1 MTEHDTSNSM
11 ETSFETDENTYTE
24 SQYYNG
30 EGQEYSVVKERTW
43 GQRLKS
49 SISDLGFGIF
59 LISLALFVLYAN
71 ESRSDHREKVLKQ
84 GEKAAISITSGQR
97 DWNNNRKLV
106 HTSGLATT
114 EDILVD
120 PEFGIQ
126 AVGIH
131 LKRRVQVYQWKES
144 RRTHVQKL
152 SDGTE
157 KEITTYT
164 YRKVWSEHLYDST
177 FFQQKQYR
185 NPKSVAFKTV
195 IYNAENMSLGGF
207 EFPYEL
213 SRMMN
218 RYVDIEADSDLL
230 LGEQIYGHVSKE
242 QTGYYI
248 GNDPEMPSIGDMK
261 ITFHIVE
268 PAVVSIVAQQIE
280 NGFRAWSTKNGPLSL
295 LQYGVKTKGE
305 MFEKAHSENMFATW
319 AVRFGGFAFM
329 WAGFFLL
336 LRPIAVLASAIPVV
350 GSVIGGGVAL
360 ISFSLAALGTSVT
373 IITV

>member
-1 MTEHDTSNSM
+1 MTDHDTSNSV
-11 ETSFETDENTYTE
+11 EPSFETNENTYSE
-24 SQYYNG
+24 SQYYDG
-30 EGQEYSVVKERTW
+30 EGQEYSIVKERTW

-59 LISLALFVLYAN
+59 LISLALFLLYAN

-84 GEKAAISITSGQR
+84 GEKAAISITSDLR

-120 PEFGIQ
+120 PEFGIK

-157 KEITTYT
+157 KEVTTYT
-164 YRKVWSEHLYDST
+164 YRKVWSEGLYDST
-177 FFQQKQYR
+177 FFKQKQYR
-185 NPKSVAFKTV
+185 NPKSVAFQSI
-195 IYNAENMSLGGF
+195 IYNAKSMSLGGF
-207 EFPYEL
+207 EFPYDL
-213 SRMMN
+213 SRMMS
-218 RYVDIEADSDLL
+218 RYVDIEADSELL
-230 LGEQIYGHVSKE
+230 LGEQVYGHVSKD

-248 GNDPEMPSIGDMK
+248 GNDPETPNIGDMK

-280 NGFRAWSTKNGPLSL
+280 NGFRPWNTKNGPLSL
-295 LQYGVKTKGE
+295 LQYGVKTKDE
-305 MFEKAHSENMFATW
+305 MFEKAHSQNTFATW
-319 AVRFGGFAFM
+319 AGRFGGFAFM

-336 LRPIAVLASAIPVV
+336 LRPIAVLASVIPVI
-350 GSVIGGGVAL
+350 GGVIGGGLAL
-360 ISFSLAALGTSVT
+360 ISFSLAVLGTLAT
-373 IITV
+373 IVIV